1 MAGGQRGRATEGFP
15 EAGLVFSNVQHGPS
29 QATWRVK
36 SSKILTRVVPSEGHH
51 FASWR
56 KSIALDIVGR
66 NGPLR
71 RKSKH
76 ASLRQIPPAQHSP
89 PNFRSQ

>member
-1 MAGGQRGRATEGFP
+1 MWQAAREEGPATEGFP
-15 EAGLVFSNVQHGPS
+15 EAGLAFSNVQHGPS

-36 SSKILTRVVPSEGHH
+36 SSKVLTRVVPSEGHH

-56 KSIALDIVGR
+56 KSIALDVVGR
-66 NGPLR
+66 NGSLR

-76 ASLRQIPPAQHSP
+76 ALLRQI
-89 PNFRSQ
+89 